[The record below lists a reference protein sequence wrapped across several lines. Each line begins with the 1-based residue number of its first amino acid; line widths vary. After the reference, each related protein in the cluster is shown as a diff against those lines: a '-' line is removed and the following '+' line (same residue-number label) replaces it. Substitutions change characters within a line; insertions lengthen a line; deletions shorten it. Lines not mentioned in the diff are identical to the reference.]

1 MPRSPARPHLPRA
14 GDPIRSAADALR
26 VVSMAIQH
34 PLQAETIAFF
44 LDASNRSDTITIVSG
59 TTDPDSVV
67 AIAECMGM
75 VGGQAPSLCGL
86 VLATVRPDAPGLV
99 PGDLDRWL
107 DAQSV
112 AEAHGIELVEWFV
125 VTPTTTTCPREL
137 LGEPER
143 W

>member
-1 MPRSPARPHLPRA
+1 MPRSPTRPALPRA
-14 GDPIRSAADALR
+14 GDPIRSSADAMR
-26 VVSMAIQH
+26 VVSMAIQR

-44 LDASNRSDTITIVSG
+44 LDESNRSDTITIVSG

-75 VGGQAPSLCGL
+75 VGGQVPNLCGL
-86 VLATVRPDAPGLV
+86 VLASVRPDAPGLL
-99 PGDLDRWL
+99 PGDIDRWL
-107 DAQSV
+107 DAESV

-125 VTPTTTTCPREL
+125 VTPGGTVSPRDL
-137 LGEPER
+137 IGEPER